1 MRELSQKRAICA
13 MPIAGSY
20 RSIDFTLSNM
30 TNSHIQKV
38 AVFTQYNARSLN
50 EHLNSSKWWDFGR
63 KQGGL
68 YVFTPAVT
76 AENSNWYRGT
86 ADAIYQNLSFL
97 KNSHE
102 PYVVIA
108 SGDCVYKLDYNKVLE
123 YHIEKKA
130 DITVVCRDMEAG
142 TNVERF
148 GTIRMNEESRI
159 EEFEEKPLQAKTN
172 TISCGIYVVRRRLLI
187 EMIEKCAE
195 EDRYDFVR
203 DILIRY
209 KDLKRIYGYKIK
221 DYWRNIASVDDY
233 YSTNMD
239 FLKADVRN
247 YFFKQYPDVYSK
259 VDDLPPA
266 KYNPGSQVRNSL
278 VSSGC
283 IVNGVV
289 ENSVIFKKSYIG
301 NNCVIKNSIILNDVY
316 IGDNTHIENCIVE
329 SRDTIRAN
337 SYFVGEGEVK
347 IVVERNERYVISV
360 IRIRDRYSAWLLADK
375 ALWRFTNP
383 TDMSMQGDSPEYEY
397 L

>member
-1 MRELSQKRAICA
+1 MRALGIILAGGNNNKMRELSNKRAVAA
-13 MPIAGSY
+13 MPVAGSF
-20 RSIDFTLSNM
+20 RSIDFALSSM
-30 TNSHIQKV
+30 ANSHIQKV
-38 AVFTQYNARSLN
+38 AVLTQYNARSLN
-50 EHLNSSKWWDFGR
+50 EHLSSSKWWDFGR
-63 KQGGL
+63 KHGGL
-68 YVFTPAVT
+68 FVFSPTVT
-76 AENSNWYRGT
+76 SDNSWWYRGT
-86 ADAIYQNLSFL
+86 ADAISQNLSWL

-108 SGDCVYKLDYNKVLE
+108 SGDGVYKLDFNKVLE

-130 DITVVCRDMEAG
+130 DITVVCREMEAG

-283 IVNGVV
+283 IINGVV

-347 IVVERNERYVISV
+347 IVVERNERYVI
-360 IRIRDRYSAWLLADK
+360 
-375 ALWRFTNP
+375 
-383 TDMSMQGDSPEYEY
+383 
-397 L
+397 

>member
-1 MRELSQKRAICA
+1 MRAIGIVLAGGNNHRMQALSQKRAICA
-13 MPIAGSY
+13 MPVAGSY

-30 TNSHIQKV
+30 SNSHIQKV
-38 AVFTQYNARSLN
+38 AVLTQYNSRSLN

-68 YVFTPAVT
+68 SVLTPTVT
-76 AENSNWYRGT
+76 ADNSNWYRGT

-102 PYVVIA
+102 PYVIIA
-108 SGDCVYKLDYNKVLE
+108 SGDGIYKMDYNKVLE
-123 YHIEKKA
+123 YHIDKKA
-130 DITVVCRDMEAG
+130 DITVVCRDMEPG
-142 TNVERF
+142 TDIERF
-148 GTIRMNEESRI
+148 GTIRMDEEFRI
-159 EEFEEKPLQAKTN
+159 TEFEEKPLQAKSN

-209 KDLKRIYGYKIK
+209 KDLKRIYGYKIT
-221 DYWRNIASVDDY
+221 DYWRNIASVEDY
-233 YSTNMD
+233 FKTNMD
-239 FLKADVRN
+239 FLRPEVRD
-247 YFFKQYPDVYSK
+247 YFFRQYPDIYSK
-259 VDDLPPA
+259 VEDLPPA
-266 KYNPGSQVRNSL
+266 KYNPGARVRNSL

-289 ENSVIFKKSYIG
+289 ENSVIFKKVYIG

-316 IGDNTHIENCIVE
+316 IGDNTYIENCIVE

-337 SYFVGEGEVK
+337 SSYVGENGQIR
-347 IVVERNERYVISV
+347 IVVEKNERY
-360 IRIRDRYSAWLLADK
+360 
-375 ALWRFTNP
+375 T
-383 TDMSMQGDSPEYEY
+383 M
-397 L
+397 